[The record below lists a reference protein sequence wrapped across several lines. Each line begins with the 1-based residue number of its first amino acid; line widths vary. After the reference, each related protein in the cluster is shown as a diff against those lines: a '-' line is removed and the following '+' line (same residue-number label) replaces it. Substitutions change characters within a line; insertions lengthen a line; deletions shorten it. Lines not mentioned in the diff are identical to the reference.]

1 MRLSNRNKVP
11 VYNFILTLINV
22 LIIVGVIAFILE
34 ETRLFM
40 LGRES
45 ILFIIVPITFLLLF
59 IIRGRQIFEY
69 DSDGEAVN
77 FKNKNI
83 VPFLG
88 KEARDEFPKYKII
101 SFEVVNAIIFKKLFI
116 KIKSKKDHNTILKY
130 DISYLNKREIKDL
143 KASLKK
149 ITHKNQQEIREGNIE
164 C

>member
-77 FKNKNI
+77 FKNNSVYNFERNYFI
-83 VPFLG
+83 L
-88 KEARDEFPKYKII
+88 REFI
-101 SFEVVNAIIFKKLFI
+101 SSFFA
-116 KIKSKKDHNTILKY
+116 
-130 DISYLNKREIKDL
+130 
-143 KASLKK
+143 
-149 ITHKNQQEIREGNIE
+149 
-164 C
+164 